1 MAFWA
6 GAAGPI
12 AGAFLG
18 GAFEAFAAPGKR
30 AAFADAMRFQEAMQ
44 NAALQA
50 KREGLYADLGN
61 QLSARVASLGWGAD
75 LDKAR
80 QEAAIT
86 KGLQEHEPTR
96 QGLAEQALSRQRA
109 FDLDPRSR
117 QLAALY
123 RKGEMEKEMVR
134 AGAPGAF
141 TFGITQGTAPLFAG
155 KYGLLA

>member
-61 QLSARVASLGWGAD
+61 QMSARVASLGWGAD

-80 QEAAIT
+80 QEAARV
-86 KGLQEHEPTR
+86 KDLREYKPME

-109 FDLDPRSR
+109 FELDPRSR
-117 QLAALY
+117 QLAALN
-123 RKGEMEKEMVR
+123 RKGKMEEEMFK

-141 TFGITQGTAPLFAG
+141 TFGPTAGFAALAG
-155 KYGLLA
+155 KYGIPV